1 MCRNKIEILEIPCE
15 RLRSEAQKVFERMMG
30 IRKGNS
36 YSVYQQEE
44 YIELQKKIESQ
55 MKIHVLLKKADSFL
69 SEKHNIWMEEQK
81 IEHVEFFEEFP
92 SLIQDIYV
100 YLVSIDL
107 EPDTESVME
116 QFLYHTWESAYLEV
130 ARKWLRQ
137 WIAKREKK
145 FVSSSLSPGFYG
157 IPLDTMKIFYSIL
170 EGEKIGVSLKG
181 GVLIPQQSVLGMYC
195 VMKQELNL
203 FYKQCDA
210 CPAKGKHCEF
220 CMEED

>member
-81 IEHVEFFEEFP
+81 IEHVEFLPCRREGIFHAHPGYRQGRQSQGQGRCHYTDKFP
-92 SLIQDIYV
+92 
-100 YLVSIDL
+100 
-107 EPDTESVME
+107 
-116 QFLYHTWESAYLEV
+116 
-130 ARKWLRQ
+130 K
-137 WIAKREKK
+137 
-145 FVSSSLSPGFYG
+145 
-157 IPLDTMKIFYSIL
+157 
-170 EGEKIGVSLKG
+170 
-181 GVLIPQQSVLGMYC
+181 
-195 VMKQELNL
+195 
-203 FYKQCDA
+203 
-210 CPAKGKHCEF
+210 
-220 CMEED
+220 